1 MIAAYIADSITAG
14 RMRVLESFLSALYE
28 FVSKDVVVINTSSSG
43 LIDSVVPEG
52 MKQIDFKTNEVVK
65 RTGNWPDYIDACKKF
80 LVDNS
85 ITTMFI
91 IGSTMVQNKKFG
103 DEHSI
108 ARDVDRMHHEVNL
121 RMNFV
126 SMRTFYSRVQFI
138 NACSQVC
145 KYVYHQVVDPQE
157 PDYSRVFDFNEYVEF
172 VDLQFESRRR
182 VLMPYYEWYSFK
194 EDQNSIEFSDRNVA
208 FTFGASAVTA
218 DRHYLIAL
226 VDEMKEAFEREKL
239 QYDILLRKKVEAGK
253 SRTPFVDQRQYV
265 YDLQYAVATIVV
277 PAYDAEAFSWFRFVE
292 SAARGCVPL
301 VHKECS
307 IDSIKKCYPETYKV
321 ICDELI
327 VDDAADV
334 VEKVKKFTND
344 SERIKICKKIQDS
357 IASRHVFDIQWL
369 HDRWHKLQGVS
380 C

>member
-1 MIAAYIADSITAG
+1 MIAAYIADTITAG
-14 RMRVLESFLSALYE
+14 RMRVLESFLSALHE
-28 FVSKDVVVINTSSSG
+28 FVGKDVVLINSSARG
-43 LIDSVVPEG
+43 TIDSVVPEG
-52 MKQIDFKTNEVVK
+52 MKQVDFRTNEVLK
-65 RTGNWPDYIDACKKF
+65 QTRYWPYYIDACKKF
-80 LVDNS
+80 LVDNG
-85 ITTMFI
+85 ITTIFI

-103 DEHSI
+103 DEHLI
-108 ARDVDRMHHEVNL
+108 AKDVDRMQHEVSL

-145 KYVYHQVVDPQE
+145 EHVYHQVVDPQE

-172 VDLQFESRRR
+172 VDLQFASRKRI
-182 VLMPYYEWYSFK
+182 LMPYYEWYSFK
-194 EDQNSIEFSDRNVA
+194 DDQNSIEFSDRNTA

-226 VDEMKEAFEREKL
+226 VDEIEESLSKANL
-239 QYDILLRKKVEAGK
+239 AYDILLRKKVEAGK

-301 VHKECS
+301 VYKGCC

-327 VDDAADV
+327 VDGAADV
-334 VEKVKKFTND
+334 VEKVKKFTDD
-344 SERIKICKKIQDS
+344 SERVKMCKKIQDS

>member
-14 RMRVLESFLSALYE
+14 RMRVLESFLAALQK
-28 FVSKDVVVINTSSSG
+28 FVSKDAVLVNSSGRG

-52 MKQIDFKTNEVVK
+52 MKQVDFKTNDVLK
-65 RTGNWPDYIDACKKF
+65 QTGNWPDYIDACKKF
-80 LVDNS
+80 LVDND
-85 ITTMFI
+85 ITTMFV
-91 IGSTMVQNKKFG
+91 IGSTMVQGKKFG
-103 DEHSI
+103 GEHLI
-108 ARDVDRMHHEVNL
+108 ARDVDRMQHEVNL
-121 RMNFV
+121 RMNFA
-126 SMRTFYSRVQFI
+126 SMKTFYTRVQFI

-145 KYVYHQVVDPQE
+145 KHAYHQVVDPQE
-157 PDYSRVFDFNEYVEF
+157 PDYSRVFDFDEYVEF
-172 VDLQFESRRR
+172 VDLQFASRKRT
-182 VLMPYYEWYSFK
+182 LMPYYEWYSFK
-194 EDQNSIEFSDRNVA
+194 EDQNSIDFSSRNLA

-226 VDEMKEAFEREKL
+226 VNEMKESFDREKL
-239 QYDILLRKKVEAGK
+239 QYDILLRTKVEAGK
-253 SRTPFVDQRQYV
+253 SRTTFVDQRQYV

-301 VHKECS
+301 VYKECC

-327 VDDAADV
+327 VDDVEDV
-334 VEKVKKFTND
+334 VKKVRKFMDD
-344 SERIKICKKIQDS
+344 SERVKMCKKIQDS
-357 IASRHVFDIQWL
+357 IASKHVFDIQWL